1 MGKLGLF
8 MKIKIDGKLYKRI
21 LSYSRPYFGLIAL
34 GLILASVISAMNG
47 ATAWLVKPVL
57 DDIFLAKNMTMLK
70 LLPLAVVLVYLV
82 KGFAEYA
89 QACIMRSVGQKII
102 TRLRYELYEHIN
114 SMSMSFFERI
124 PSAVLMAR
132 ITNDVKNLSSVSSKV
147 IADLARETTTLM
159 ALLVVIFWRDYKLA
173 SISIFVLP
181 LSAIP
186 MVKIG
191 QKLKKLSRKRQE
203 KIAQINNLLQETF
216 IGTKIVKAFCME
228 DAENTKFGRM
238 NRQLYR
244 LVMKS
249 VRADEIT
256 SPLIEFLGSAGLA
269 VVIWYGGYHVIAGNT
284 TPGTFF
290 SFIAALF
297 LMYRP
302 IRKFSKMNNTVQDAM
317 ASAERVFSILD
328 TPQDIKDHEDATEL
342 PNLKK
347 KLELRDL
354 NFQYNEKDG
363 LVLKD
368 INLEII
374 KGEMVALVGM
384 SGAGKSTLAN
394 LIPRFYDATSGAILI
409 DGMDIRKYTLAS
421 LRKNIGIVT
430 QESILF
436 NDSVRYN
443 IAYGR
448 ADCTEDEIVRAA
460 KDAYAHDFIMQLPQ
474 GYDSII
480 GERGCRLS
488 GGQRQRIAIAR
499 ALLKNPDILILDEAT
514 SDLDT
519 ESEYYVQ
526 KAFENLMKTRT
537 TLVIAHRLSTV
548 INANK
553 ILVFDKGRLVDKG
566 HHEELIKREGIYKVL
581 FERQFGNELNRTGN
595 QQK

>member
-1 MGKLGLF
+1 
-8 MKIKIDGKLYKRI
+8 MKTKIDSKLYKRI
-21 LSYSRPYFGLIAL
+21 LGYSRPYFGLIAL
-34 GLILASVISAMNG
+34 GIILASVISAMNG
-47 ATAWLVKPVL
+47 AIAWLVKPVL
-57 DDIFLAKNMTMLK
+57 DDIFLAKSMTMLK
-70 LLPLAVVLVYLV
+70 LLPLAVVLIYLI
-82 KGFAEYA
+82 KGAAGYG
-89 QACIMRSVGQKII
+89 QACIMRAVGQKII

-147 IADLARETTTLM
+147 IADLARETTTLI

-186 MVKIG
+186 MIKIG

-216 IGTKIVKAFCME
+216 VGTKIVKAFCME
-228 DAENTKFGRM
+228 DAENAKFGRM

-244 LVMKS
+244 LIMKS

-256 SPLIEFLGSAGLA
+256 SPLIEFLGSACLA
-269 VVIWYGGYHVIAGNT
+269 LIIWYGGYQVIIGNT

-297 LMYRP
+297 LMYKP
-302 IRKFSKMNNTVQDAM
+302 IRKFSKMNNIVQDAM

-328 TPQDIKDHEDATEL
+328 TPQDIKDHENAIEL
-342 PNLKK
+342 TGLKK
-347 KLELRDL
+347 KLEFKKV
-354 NFQYNEKDG
+354 NFQYDEKDG

-368 INLEII
+368 INLDII

-394 LIPRFYDATSGAILI
+394 LIPRFYDATSGTILI
-409 DGMDIRKYTLAS
+409 DGTDTRKYTVKS
-421 LRKNIGIVT
+421 LRKNVGIVT

-448 ADCTEDEIVRAA
+448 ADCSEDEIVQAA
-460 KDAYAHDFIMQLPQ
+460 KDAYAHDFITQLPQ
-474 GYDSII
+474 GYDSTI

-526 KAFENLMKTRT
+526 KALENLMKTRT

-548 INANK
+548 INADK
-553 ILVFDKGRLVDKG
+553 ILVFDDGRLVDIG
-566 HHEELIKREGIYKVL
+566 HHEELIKRDGIYKVL
-581 FERQFGNELNRTGN
+581 FERQFGKELNGTGDH
-595 QQK
+595 Q

>member
-1 MGKLGLF
+1 
-8 MKIKIDGKLYKRI
+8 
-21 LSYSRPYFGLIAL
+21 
-34 GLILASVISAMNG
+34 MNG

-70 LLPLAVVLVYLV
+70 LLPLAVVLVYLI
-82 KGFAEYA
+82 KGLAEYA
-89 QACIMRSVGQKII
+89 QTCIMRSVGQKII

-147 IADLARETTTLM
+147 IADLARETTTLI

-186 MVKIG
+186 MIKIG

-216 IGTKIVKAFCME
+216 VGTKIVKAFCME
-228 DAENTKFGRM
+228 DAENAKFGRM

-244 LVMKS
+244 LIMKS

-256 SPLIEFLGSAGLA
+256 SPLIEFLGSACLA
-269 VVIWYGGYHVIAGNT
+269 VIIWYGGYQVIVGNT

-297 LMYRP
+297 LMYKP

-342 PNLKK
+342 PGLKK
-347 KLELRDL
+347 KIEFKNL

-363 LVLKD
+363 LVLQD
-368 INLEII
+368 INADIT

-394 LIPRFYDATSGAILI
+394 LIPRFYDATSGTILI
-409 DGMDIRKYTLAS
+409 DGTDIRKYTVAS

-436 NDSVRYN
+436 NDSIRYN

-448 ADCTEDEIVRAA
+448 ADCSEDEIVQAA
-460 KDAYAHDFIMQLPQ
+460 NDAYAHDFITQLPQ
-474 GYDSII
+474 DYDSII
-480 GERGCRLS
+480 GERGFRLS

-526 KAFENLMKTRT
+526 KALENLMKTRT

-548 INANK
+548 INADK
-553 ILVFDKGRLVDKG
+553 ILVFDDGRLVDMG
-566 HHEELIKREGIYKVL
+566 HHEELIKRDGIYKVL
-581 FERQFGNELNRTGN
+581 FERQFGKELSGS
-595 QQK
+595 

>member
-8 MKIKIDGKLYKRI
+8 MKIKIDSKLYKRI
-21 LSYSRPYFGLIAL
+21 LSYSRPYFGLIAI

-57 DDIFLAKNMTMLK
+57 DDIFLAKDMTMLK
-70 LLPLAVVLVYLV
+70 LLPLAVVIVYLV
-82 KGFAEYA
+82 KGFAEYV

-132 ITNDVKNLSSVSSKV
+132 ITNDVKNLSAVSSKV

-159 ALLVVIFWRDYKLA
+159 ALLVVIFWRDYQLA
-173 SISIFVLP
+173 SVSIFVLP

-203 KIAQINNLLQETF
+203 KIAQINTLLQETF
-216 IGTKIVKAFCME
+216 VGTKIVKAFCME

-256 SPLIEFLGSAGLA
+256 SPLIEFLGSACLA
-269 VVIWYGGYHVIAGNT
+269 VVIWYGGYQVIVGNT

-302 IRKFSKMNNTVQDAM
+302 IRKFSKMNNIVQDAM

-328 TPQDIKDHEDATEL
+328 TPEDIKEHEDAIEL
-342 PNLKK
+342 PKLKK
-347 KLELRDL
+347 KLEFRNL

-394 LIPRFYDATSGAILI
+394 LIPRFYDATSGSILI
-409 DGMDIRKYTLAS
+409 DGMDIRKYKIGS

-448 ADCTEDEIVRAA
+448 ADCPEDEIVQAA
-460 KDAYAHDFIMQLPQ
+460 KDAYAHDFIMELPQ
-474 GYDSII
+474 GYNSII
-480 GERGCRLS
+480 GERGSRLS

-526 KAFENLMKTRT
+526 KALENLMKTRT

-548 INANK
+548 INADK
-553 ILVFDKGRLVDKG
+553 ILVFDKGRLVDMG
-566 HHEELIKREGIYKVL
+566 HHEELIKRDGIYKVL
-581 FERQFGNELNRTGN
+581 FERQFGKELKETEGN
-595 QQK
+595 QK